1 MSNNRTFTRSIIV
14 LFILGLSLFMAG
26 CRDGGDGSVETA
38 DGIARTI
45 DSTVTI
51 DASVTAG
58 NAPLEVK
65 FHVKSDDLVLSQLWN
80 FGDGA
85 TAETINPNS
94 SVKHTYIED
103 GTYTVSVVT
112 ATNLGGQQSD
122 AIEITV
128 GSGVSSPVTK
138 VILNNLIP
146 DEILVKVVGDSS
158 VGDIDFNFTLFDTVT
173 GEPTFGVGPGERGF
187 IEVKCNVSWELD
199 VSFTD
204 ANGVDTGQEQIGM
217 QLYLC
222 GVEYEWELI
231 PL

>member
-1 MSNNRTFTRSIIV
+1 MSNNRTFTRSILV

-26 CRDGGDGSVETA
+26 CGGGGDGSVETA
-38 DGIARTI
+38 DGLGKTI

-51 DASVTAG
+51 DASVIAG
-58 NAPLEVK
+58 DAPLEVK

-94 SVKHTYIED
+94 SVKHTYTED

-128 GSGVSSPVTK
+128 GAGIAFPVTK
-138 VILNNLIP
+138 VFLTNDIP
-146 DEILVKVVGDSS
+146 DQNLVKVVGDSS
-158 VGDIDFNFTLFDTVT
+158 VGDVDFNFTLYDTVT
-173 GEPTFGVGPGERGF
+173 GQPTAVLGPGDKGF
-187 IEVKCNVSWELD
+187 IEVKCNVSWGLE

-204 ANGVDTGQEQIGM
+204 ANGADTGQEQIGM

-222 GVEYEWELI
+222 GVEYEWEFVDL
-231 PL
+231 

>member
-14 LFILGLSLFMAG
+14 LFILCLSWFMAG
-26 CRDGGDGSVETA
+26 CGGGGDGSVETA
-38 DGIARTI
+38 DGIGKTI

-58 NAPLEVK
+58 DAPLEVK

-80 FGDGA
+80 FGDGT

-112 ATNLGGQQSD
+112 NTNLGGQQSD

-138 VILNNLIP
+138 VILNNLLL

-158 VGDIDFNFTLFDTVT
+158 VGDLGFNFTLFDTVT
-173 GEPTFGVGPGERGF
+173 GEPTLGVGPAERGF
-187 IEVKCNVSWELD
+187 IEVKCDVSWGLD

-204 ANGVDTGQEQIGM
+204 VDGADTGQLQIGM
-217 QLYLC
+217 QLYSC
-222 GVEYEWELI
+222 GEEYEWFI
-231 PL
+231 I